1 MTVVMVTN
9 AVAAVAT
16 ELRSRMSANV
26 IAGVVHSPSPTQS
39 EPNIAGATAGMDAN
53 SVPTK
58 PAPSESARA

>member
-1 MTVVMVTN
+1 
-9 AVAAVAT
+9 
-16 ELRSRMSANV
+16 MSANV